1 MTPDETA
8 TTSVHVPGQREPQQ
22 APPRPHSS
30 SMWRLVELE
39 ATTSRDFDDPK
50 LEWRRLFS
58 ELLGAFLLVFV
69 GAGGAGG
76 NPQRHG
82 AVHREGGAAAPAP
95 PGVGVLPFM
104 GPLSRAPPKPPGSPR
119 VAA

>member
-8 TTSVHVPGQREPQQ
+8 TTSVRLPGQREPEPT
-22 APPRPHSS
+22 APRPHGS

-58 ELLGAFLLVFV
+58 ELLGTFLLVLV
-69 GAGGAGG
+69 GAGGAVV
-76 NPQRHG
+76 NAQSDG
-82 AVHREGGAAAPAP
+82 AISRTAAVTALAMM
-95 PGVGVLPFM
+95 VMSIILFM
-104 GPLSRAPPKPPGSPR
+104 GTVSGANPNPAVPLGF
-119 VAA
+119 